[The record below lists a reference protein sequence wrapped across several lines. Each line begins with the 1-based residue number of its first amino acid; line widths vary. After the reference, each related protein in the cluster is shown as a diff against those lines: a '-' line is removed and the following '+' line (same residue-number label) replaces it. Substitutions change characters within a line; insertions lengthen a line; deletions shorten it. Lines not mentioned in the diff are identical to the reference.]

1 MNSFAETQKHVFQ
14 DYVQGLASEVPSE
27 RTEAVDSLRKIPDLD
42 TQLRTA
48 LKSEKPAEAL
58 LVIRTLKEI
67 SLTPDL
73 IAISEKNPKTDPVM
87 TLEVLYTSANAEKIN
102 SYCSEQMK
110 SHVDVAAAGA
120 VIACVNILGNA
131 KISLPVNEAEKLLS
145 HASYEVRIATAAYA
159 GKLIAAG
166 NHEDYLKVI
175 EQSITKSPYQLRLE
189 ALKVASRLT
198 APQLQSMKVSLKS
211 CLSDQNAEV
220 KQACQ
225 RLNASVKGASK

>member
-1 MNSFAETQKHVFQ
+1 MGLLGRSHSVRNFKSIRNVFLVWISFISMNSFAETQKHVFQ

-58 LVIRTLKEI
+58 LVIRTLKET

-87 TLEVLYTSANAEKIN
+87 TLAVLYTSANAEKIN
-102 SYCSEQMK
+102 SYCAEQMK
-110 SHVDVAAAGA
+110 SHVDVASAGA

-131 KISLPVNEAEKLLS
+131 KISVPVNEAEKLL
-145 HASYEVRIATAAYA
+145 
-159 GKLIAAG
+159 
-166 NHEDYLKVI
+166 
-175 EQSITKSPYQLRLE
+175 
-189 ALKVASRLT
+189 
-198 APQLQSMKVSLKS
+198 
-211 CLSDQNAEV
+211 
-220 KQACQ
+220 
-225 RLNASVKGASK
+225 